1 MIMGTEVN
9 PVEGVG
15 DNPFQVIRV
24 WTTNTLEDDAD
35 RKKKRLEFLDSSV
48 PKEARVT
55 ISSWI

>member
-15 DNPFQVIRV
+15 NNPFQVIRV

-35 RKKKRLEFLDSSV
+35 RGKKQLAFLDSNA
-48 PKEARVT
+48 PK
-55 ISSWI
+55 